1 MTLYNLGT
9 ISNNTA
15 IKKDNLTVT
24 DAEPNDI
31 FKFQITNTRSVNLLL
46 TDLVGT
52 NPDPDLELYRDSN
65 GNGTLQVGRDERID
79 TSELG
84 IGHDDQIN
92 RWRGAGTY
100 FALVEQYSGSSIRYD
115 LYVSA
120 TQQSSGNV
128 TGPPN
133 LLAKEVDL
141 GNLTADRSFTSQS
154 VGFRGDFGG
163 GSFAE
168 KGETSDFYAFTLGAG
183 HSVRIRLDGLSAD
196 ADIRLLRDADGD
208 RVADPGETVI
218 SSANG
223 GTTPDEFTW
232 NQSGNY
238 FLQVYPY
245 PSPSAPIYP
254 PTINYNL
261 TFDYT

>member
-46 TDLVGT
+46 TELVGG
-52 NPDPDLELYRDSN
+52 NPDLALYRDSN
-65 GNGTLQVGRDERID
+65 ANGTLQVGADERID
-79 TSELG
+79 SSSFGTG
-84 IGHDDQIN
+84 RDDQIN
-92 RWRGAGTY
+92 RWRGAGIY

-120 TQQSSGNV
+120 TQQSSVNV

-133 LLAKEVDL
+133 LLAKEQDL
-141 GNLTADRSFTSQS
+141 GNLTADRSFTGQS

-168 KGETSDFYAFTLGAG
+168 KGDTSDFYAFTLGAG
-183 HSVRIRLDGLSAD
+183 HSVRITLDGLSAD
-196 ADIRLLRDADGD
+196 ADIRLIKDKDGD
-208 RVADPGETVI
+208 RVADAIPDETVA
-218 SSANG
+218 SSTLG
-223 GTTPDEFTW
+223 GAQQDVITW

-245 PSPSAPIYP
+245 VQTDS
-254 PTINYNL
+254 INYNL

>member
-24 DAEPNDI
+24 DADPNDI
-31 FKFQITNTRSVNLLL
+31 FKFRITNTRSVNLLL

-52 NPDPDLELYRDSN
+52 NPNPDLELYRDSN

-84 IGHDDQIN
+84 IGRDDQIN

-120 TQQSSGNV
+120 TQQASGDV

-133 LLAKEVDL
+133 LLAKEQDL
-141 GNLTADRSFTSQS
+141 GNLTADRSFTNRS
-154 VGFRGDFGG
+154 VGFRSNFGG

-168 KGETSDFYAFTLGAG
+168 NGDTSDFYAFTLGAG
-183 HSVRIRLDGLSAD
+183 HSVKITLNNLSDD
-196 ADIRLLRDADGD
+196 ADIRLIKDKDGD
-208 RVADPGETVI
+208 RVADLDETV
-218 SSANG
+218 ANSTLG
-223 GTTPDEFTW
+223 GAQQDVITW

-245 PSPSAPIYP
+245 LQTDS
-254 PTINYNL
+254 INYNL
-261 TFDYT
+261 TFYYDYI

>member
-31 FKFQITNTRSVNLLL
+31 FKFQITNNRSINLLL
-46 TDLVGT
+46 TELVGG
-52 NPDPDLELYRDSN
+52 NPDLALYRDSN
-65 GNGTLQVGRDERID
+65 GNGTLQVGRDQRID
-79 TSELG
+79 ASEFG
-84 IGHDDQIN
+84 TGRDDQIN

-120 TQQSSGNV
+120 TQQSSVNV

-133 LLAKEVDL
+133 LLAKEQDL
-141 GNLTADRSFTSQS
+141 GNLTADRSFTGQS

-168 KGETSDFYAFTLGAG
+168 KGDTSDFYAFTLGAG

-196 ADIRLLRDADGD
+196 ADIRLIRDADGD
-208 RVADPGETVI
+208 RIADPGETVA
-218 SSANG
+218 SSTLG

-245 PSPSAPIYP
+245 TQTDS
-254 PTINYNL
+254 INYNL